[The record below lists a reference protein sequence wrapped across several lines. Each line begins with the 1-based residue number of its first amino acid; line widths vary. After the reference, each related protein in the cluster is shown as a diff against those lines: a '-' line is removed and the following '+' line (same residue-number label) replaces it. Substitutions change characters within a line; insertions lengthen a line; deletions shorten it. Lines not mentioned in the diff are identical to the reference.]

1 MKDGVFLD
9 SIFKYR
15 TVSVEHLG
23 ELQEDID
30 VLLRDG
36 KLSDNET
43 FRGYI
48 EHMGFSLPESF
59 TDAKSII
66 VLALFT
72 PLALADFHYNGI
84 RHEIMIPPQY
94 YATGR
99 KMEQVEKTIH
109 EKIIGE
115 SGYRIEL
122 SREVFLKRLAVRSG
136 LGKYGRNNICY
147 VDEMGSMITLYAF
160 FTDFVFENDDWT
172 ETQMLDECDNCT
184 HCLKKCP
191 QGAIREDSF
200 VIDVA
205 KCVTLY
211 NEIDGEFPEWILSD
225 THNALY
231 GCMRCQ
237 KKCPGNR
244 ESITKTRRLDDIT
257 EEETE
262 ALLSGSIEDKRI
274 LQSVSEKLGCFTP
287 ENAKDVLPSLSRN
300 LRALIT

>member
-9 SIFKYR
+9 SIFEYR
-15 TVSVEHLG
+15 TVSVEHLE

-30 VLLRDG
+30 VLLREG

-43 FRGYI
+43 FRSYI
-48 EHMGFSLPESF
+48 EGRGFSLPESF

-72 PLALADFHYNGI
+72 PLALADFHYKGT

-99 KMEQVEKTIH
+99 KMEQLEETIH
-109 EKIIGE
+109 KKIIGE

-122 SREVFLKRLAVRSG
+122 AREVFIKRLAVRSG

-147 VDEMGSMITLYAF
+147 VNEMGSMITLYAF
-160 FTDFVFENDDWT
+160 FTDFAFENDDWT
-172 ETQMLDECDNCT
+172 ETQMLDDCENCT
-184 HCLKKCP
+184 HCLKNCP
-191 QGAIREDSF
+191 LGAIREDNF
-200 VIDVA
+200 VIDVGR
-205 KCVTLY
+205 CVTLY
-211 NEIDGEFPEWILSD
+211 NEIDGEFPEWIPSD

-244 ESITKTRRLDDIT
+244 ESITMTRRLDDIT

-262 ALLSGSIEDKRI
+262 ALLSGAIEDERI
-274 LQSVSEKLGCFTP
+274 LQSISEKLGCFTR
-287 ENAKDVLPSLSRN
+287 ENAKSVLPSLSRN
-300 LRALIT
+300 LRVLIT